1 MLLTCPSCRSGLEVP
16 DGTTA
21 LVRCPA
27 CKTVFAPADSAQ
39 LEAQEEDEDADEDAK
54 PARSRRARD
63 EEDGDDE
70 DDRPRSKRRPR
81 RRRDEEEEG
90 EDEPENRD
98 FDPLPEGE
106 EKRRRRS
113 PSGRADDGL
122 TPEEKAARRA
132 AFDRA
137 AWGATLIW
145 VSFALFMV
153 SMALILVFF
162 FHAAFGDP
170 LGLYVILAGVL
181 GLLNWLLAAV
191 GVGLCLSGPVVKGH
205 WGYGIGAAVAIGVHL
220 ILLAVLVGQGREFGI
235 SKGEEG
241 AGVVRWAMIPTRLN
255 ATMFYITALVYP
267 ENHGATPR
275 TAMPLSMLT
284 GVAEMVR
291 TVLVMMF
298 LSRLAR
304 AALDEDLAHQCTRA
318 AGIASAAPAMMALV
332 IFAFVAGMIE
342 TNAPLN
348 KFTLTLFATVF
359 MSVYAIVNA
368 AILPCFTAARDVA
381 EACDEPFQS
390 LIPKL

>member
-1 MLLTCPSCRSGLEVP
+1 MLLICPSCRSGLEVP

-27 CKTVFAPADSAQ
+27 CKTVFAAANSARPDTADEGDDEPRKRTNARRSRADDDERPRPARRSRRDT
-39 LEAQEEDEDADEDAK
+39 EDEEDE
-54 PARSRRARD
+54 
-63 EEDGDDE
+63 
-70 DDRPRSKRRPR
+70 
-81 RRRDEEEEG
+81 
-90 EDEPENRD
+90 EPENRD
-98 FDPLPEGE
+98 FDPEPEGG
-106 EKRRRRS
+106 RRRRRA
-113 PSGRADDGL
+113 PSARADDGL
-122 TPEEKAARRA
+122 TFEEKMARRR

-145 VSFALFMV
+145 ISFVMFML

-162 FHAAFGDP
+162 FHGAFGEP
-170 LGLYVILAGVL
+170 IAVYIIFAGVL
-181 GLLNWLLAAV
+181 GVANWVLAAV

-205 WGYGIGAAVAIGVHL
+205 WGYGIAAAVAIGVHL
-220 ILLAVLVGQGREFGI
+220 VLLTVLVGQGREFGV
-235 SKGEEG
+235 SKAGEG
-241 AGVVRWAMIPTRLN
+241 AGLVRWAMIPTRLN

-267 ENHGATPR
+267 ENHGATPQS
-275 TAMPLSMLT
+275 AMPLSMIT

-291 TVLVMMF
+291 TVLIMMF

-332 IFAFVAGMIE
+332 MFAFVAAMIE

-348 KFTLTLFATVF
+348 RFTLTLFATVF

-368 AILPCFTAARDVA
+368 AILPCFTAAREVA
-381 EACDEPFQS
+381 DACAEPFQS
-390 LIPKL
+390 LVPKL

>member
-1 MLLTCPSCRSGLEVP
+1 MLLICPSCRSGLEVP

-39 LEAQEEDEDADEDAK
+39 PEVEEEAEPEDEK
-54 PARSRRARD
+54 PARSRRRSRD
-63 EEDGDDE
+63 EDEDE
-70 DDRPRSKRRPR
+70 DDRPRSRRRSR
-81 RRRDEEEEG
+81 RRRDEDE
-90 EDEPENRD
+90 EDEPGNRD

-113 PSGRADDGL
+113 PASRADDGL
-122 TPEEKAARRA
+122 SPEEKAARRA

-137 AWGATLIW
+137 SWGATLIW
-145 VSFALFMV
+145 ISFALFMV

-170 LGLYVILAGVL
+170 LAVYVILAGVL

-191 GVGLCLSGPVVKGH
+191 GVGLCLSGPAVKGH
-205 WGYGIGAAVAIGVHL
+205 WGYGIGAAVAIAVHL
-220 ILLAVLVGQGREFGI
+220 IFLMVLVGQGREFGI

-241 AGVVRWAMIPTRLN
+241 AGLVRWAMIPTRLN

-267 ENHGATPR
+267 DNHGATPK

-291 TVLVMMF
+291 TVLIMMF

-332 IFAFVAGMIE
+332 IFVFVAGMIE
-342 TNAPLN
+342 TNAPIN
-348 KFTLTLFATVF
+348 RFTLTLFATVF

-381 EACDEPFQS
+381 DACDEPFQS

>member
-1 MLLTCPSCRSGLEVP
+1 MLLICPSCRSGLEVP

-39 LEAQEEDEDADEDAK
+39 PEIEEEDEDEK
-54 PARSRRARD
+54 PTRPRRARKDED
-63 EEDGDDE
+63 EEDE
-70 DDRPRSKRRPR
+70 DDRPRSRRRSR
-81 RRRDEEEEG
+81 RRRDEEEE
-90 EDEPENRD
+90 EDDENRD

-113 PSGRADDGL
+113 PSSRADDGL
-122 TPEEKAARRA
+122 TPDEKAARRA

-145 VSFALFMV
+145 ISFALFMI
-153 SMALILVFF
+153 SMALILIFF

-235 SKGEEG
+235 SKSED
-241 AGVVRWAMIPTRLN
+241 GVGLVRWAMIPTRLN

-267 ENHGATPR
+267 ENHGATPK

-291 TVLVMMF
+291 TVLIMMF

-332 IFAFVAGMIE
+332 IFVFVAFMIE

-348 KFTLTLFATVF
+348 RFTLTLFATVF

-381 EACDEPFQS
+381 DACDEPFQS